1 MSDDLV
7 NKDTVTILAGDP
19 VGDFWLEGSVNR
31 YPDYTFRAKVY
42 DAGSV
47 FRIEQGRISKL
58 QVRCG
63 DRVVMNYERGWD
75 QHPASRRDRNVLQ
88 EILAGFPG
96 RQREQTSNEP
106 GTAEGRP
113 RARFTF
119 SKGRRS
125 QRTRDDDDYER

>member
-7 NKDTVTILAGDP
+7 NKDKVTILSGDP
-19 VGDFWLEGSVNR
+19 VGDFWLEGTVNR

-47 FRIEQGRISKL
+47 SGIEKGRISKL

-125 QRTRDDDDYER
+125 QRTRDDDEYER

>member
-1 MSDDLV
+1 
-7 NKDTVTILAGDP
+7 
-19 VGDFWLEGSVNR
+19 
-31 YPDYTFRAKVY
+31 
-42 DAGSV
+42 
-47 FRIEQGRISKL
+47 
-58 QVRCG
+58 
-63 DRVVMNYERGWD
+63 MNYERGWD

-125 QRTRDDDDYER
+125 QRIRDDDEYER

>member
-7 NKDTVTILAGDP
+7 NKDKVTILSGDP
-19 VGDFWLEGSVNR
+19 IRDFWLEGTVNR

-47 FRIEQGRISKL
+47 FGIGAGRISKL
-58 QVRCG
+58 QVQCG

-75 QHPASRRDRNVLQ
+75 QQPATRLDRKVLQ
-88 EILAGFPG
+88 EILAGFPD

-125 QRTRDDDDYER
+125 QRIRDDDEYER

>member
-1 MSDDLV
+1 MNDELV
-7 NKDTVTILAGDP
+7 NKDKVMILAGDP
-19 VGDFWLEGSVNR
+19 VRDFWLEGTVNR

-47 FRIEQGRISKL
+47 SGIEKGRISKL

-125 QRTRDDDDYER
+125 QRIRDDDEYER